1 MFWGVAAFGV
11 GTIIGFSAFWI
22 ILDARESKR
31 DKALRAHKAEIR
43 PNRYLLDEEGRPE

>member
-1 MFWGVAAFGV
+1 MLAGTVAFTIGAF
-11 GTIIGFSAFWI
+11 IGFGAYWI

-31 DKALRAHKAEIR
+31 DRALRAHKAEIR